1 MVNLLNNMK
10 NSYIILKK
18 AISEEL
24 ANFCSDYLVL
34 KRRAMETLH
43 STGNLPP
50 VVNYYGTF
58 DDGQV
63 YNTFSTYGDLA
74 MEILLEKVKPLM
86 EKKTGLSLNCMYAY
100 ARVYKKGDVLK
111 RHKDR
116 KACEISTTLNLGGN
130 PWSIFLEPSGKRG
143 KKGIEIKLSPGDMLI
158 YKGCDVEHWR
168 NEFKGDLCT
177 QVFLHYRDVKI
188 SENNFDN
195 RPHLGL
201 PHIFDH

>member
-1 MVNLLNNMK
+1 MK
-10 NSYIILKK
+10 TSYIILKK

-24 ANFCSDYLVL
+24 ANFCSNYLVL

-43 STGNLPP
+43 STGNLPA
-50 VVNYYGTF
+50 VINYYGTF

-74 MEILLEKVKPLM
+74 MEILLEKLKPLM

-116 KACEISTTLNLGGN
+116 KACEISTTLNLGGD

-143 KKGIEIKLSPGDMLI
+143 KKGIEVKLSPGDMLI

-168 NEFKGDLCT
+168 NKFKGDLCT
-177 QVFLHYRDVKI
+177 QAFLHYRDVNI
-188 SENNFDN
+188 SKNNFDG

-201 PHIFDH
+201 PNIF

>member
-10 NSYIILKK
+10 TSYIILKK

-24 ANFCSDYLVL
+24 ANFCSNYLLL

-43 STGNLPP
+43 NTGNLPP
-50 VVNYYGTF
+50 LVNYYGTYE
-58 DDGQV
+58 DGQV
-63 YNTFSTYGDLA
+63 HNTFSTYGDIA
-74 MEILLEKVKPLM
+74 MEVLLEKLKPLM
-86 EKKTGLSLNCMYAY
+86 ETKTGLSLNCMYAY

-116 KACEISTTLNLGGN
+116 KACEISTTLNLGGD

-143 KKGIEIKLSPGDMLI
+143 KKGIEVKLSPGDMLI

-188 SENNFDN
+188 SKNNFDG

-201 PHIFDH
+201 PYIFYR